1 MDYNTDEQEIDLKD
15 LMFAVFHK
23 WRPVIL
29 VAVIC
34 GLLLGGVKGY
44 MTYKSQSD
52 PEVRKEADLTYS
64 ADLELYEK
72 NKETYEREIENLRT
86 DIINQQ
92 DYLDNSIWINMSP
105 YDVGEA
111 RVDLYVSTGYEIMP
125 GMTYQPRLYGY
136 DPSGIPV
143 YADKQCG
150 DGGCREEGWHGVQIS
165 ERACDRDDW
174 NDWYEWKPVQP
185 SSYH

>member
-52 PEVRKEADLTYS
+52 PEVRSFMRRIKRHMR
-64 ADLELYEK
+64 
-72 NKETYEREIENLRT
+72 ERSRI
-86 DIINQQ
+86 
-92 DYLDNSIWINMSP
+92 
-105 YDVGEA
+105 
-111 RVDLYVSTGYEIMP
+111 
-125 GMTYQPRLYGY
+125 
-136 DPSGIPV
+136 
-143 YADKQCG
+143 
-150 DGGCREEGWHGVQIS
+150 
-165 ERACDRDDW
+165 
-174 NDWYEWKPVQP
+174 
-185 SSYH
+185 